1 VLTDQSNGEN
11 IMMRIWWLAIVSVLN
26 FLCFTNV
33 SEAIT
38 LEKVKEKG
46 ELQCG
51 VSTGMPGFSNPDE
64 KGKWT
69 GLDVDI
75 CRAVAA
81 AALGDANKVKYLP
94 LTTKQR
100 FPALQSGDID
110 ILSMS
115 TTWTMTRDTS
125 LALNFAGVSYYDG
138 QGFMVSK
145 KVGVTS
151 ALELNGS
158 EVCIQTGTTTEK
170 NLEDFFG
177 KHNMGYKPIFFETT
191 EQTIMGFKTGRCD
204 VMSSDQSLLYA
215 LRTKLVDPL
224 SAVILPEIISK
235 EPLGPVVRQGDDGW
249 FNLVRWTLFALI
261 NAEELGITS
270 ENVDDMKNSLHPN
283 VRRLLG
289 LDGIGGKGLGLDD
302 EWAYRVIKQVG
313 NYSEIFERN
322 VGQNSPLKIE
332 RGLNALWNRG
342 GIQYAPP
349 VL

>member
-1 VLTDQSNGEN
+1 
-11 IMMRIWWLAIVSVLN
+11 MRIWWLALVSVCN
-26 FLCFTNV
+26 ILCFTIL

-38 LEKVKEKG
+38 LENVKEKG
-46 ELQCG
+46 ELHCG
-51 VSTGMPGFSNPDE
+51 VSTGIPGFSNPDE
-64 KGKWT
+64 KGMWT
-69 GLDVDI
+69 GIDVDF

-100 FPALQSGDID
+100 FPALQTGDID
-110 ILSMS
+110 VLSMS

-125 LALNFAGVSYYDG
+125 LALNFVGVSYYDG
-138 QGFMVSK
+138 QGFMVNK

-151 ALELNGS
+151 ALELDGR
-158 EVCIQTGTTTEK
+158 EVCIQAETTNEK
-170 NLEDFFG
+170 NLADFFE
-177 KHNMGYKPIFFETT
+177 KHKMGYKPIFFDTA
-191 EQTIMGFKTGRCD
+191 EQVMAGFKTGSCE
-204 VMSSDQSLLYA
+204 VITSDQSLLYA
-215 LRTKLVDPL
+215 LRTKLADPQN
-224 SAVILPEIISK
+224 AVILPEIISK

-249 FNLVRWTLFALI
+249 FNLVRWTLFILI
-261 NAEELGITS
+261 NAEELGVSS
-270 ENVDDMKNSLHPN
+270 ENVDDMKSSMHPN
-283 VRRLLG
+283 IRRLLG
-289 LDGIGGKGLGLDD
+289 LDGIGGKGLGLDN

>member
-1 VLTDQSNGEN
+1 MGEQL
-11 IMMRIWWLAIVSVLN
+11 MRIWWLALVSVCN
-26 FLCFTNV
+26 ILCFTIL

-38 LEKVKEKG
+38 LENVKEKG
-46 ELQCG
+46 ELHCG
-51 VSTGMPGFSNPDE
+51 VSTGIPGFSNPDE
-64 KGKWT
+64 KGMWT
-69 GLDVDI
+69 GIDVDF

-100 FPALQSGDID
+100 FPALQTGEID
-110 ILSMS
+110 VLSMS

-125 LALNFAGVSYYDG
+125 LALNFVGVSYYDG
-138 QGFMVSK
+138 QGFMVNK

-151 ALELNGS
+151 ALELDGR
-158 EVCIQTGTTTEK
+158 EVCIQAETTNEK
-170 NLEDFFG
+170 NLADFFE
-177 KHNMGYKPIFFETT
+177 KHKMGYKPIFFDTA
-191 EQTIMGFKTGRCD
+191 EQVMAGFKTGSCE
-204 VMSSDQSLLYA
+204 VITSDQSLLYA
-215 LRTKLVDPL
+215 LRTKLADPQN
-224 SAVILPEIISK
+224 AVILPEIISK

-249 FNLVRWTLFALI
+249 FNLVRWTLFILI
-261 NAEELGITS
+261 NAEELGVSS
-270 ENVDDMKNSLHPN
+270 ENVDDMKSSTHPN

-289 LDGIGGKGLGLDD
+289 LDGIGGKGLGLDN